1 MPIETNLEDQLNK
14 FKEQY
19 YQENKKK
26 TFFKTSQKKDCA
38 EKVVQHFS
46 IEQLLQNSVYINKNT
61 IFIDYP
67 IIKTFI
73 QPNNYYLVMDYIDKI
88 HDYMFTNNE
97 TINIVID
104 MKSFTITAA
113 QRYMELIKQFC
124 NPKSPWISLSKLKF
138 FLTNKRRLLI
148 FFEKYKLIISLISS
162 IYSFV
167 QIVSGLKTKKF

>member
-124 NPKSPWISLSKLKF
+124 NKYLQNDNYMNRIQTIYVRNSPSIIDVIRNMVSPFVSSNVSEKVVFLKQ
-138 FLTNKRRLLI
+138 N
-148 FFEKYKLIISLISS
+148 
-162 IYSFV
+162 
-167 QIVSGLKTKKF
+167 